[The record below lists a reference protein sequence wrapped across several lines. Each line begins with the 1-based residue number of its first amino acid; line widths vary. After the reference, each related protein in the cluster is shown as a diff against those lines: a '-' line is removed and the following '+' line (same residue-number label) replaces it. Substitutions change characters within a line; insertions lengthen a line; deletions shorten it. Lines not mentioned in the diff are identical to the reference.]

1 MIRSYH
7 ADTSVSYSPTQGIT
21 VSSSLDGRVT
31 LYERAEAT
39 VVCIAIEQ
47 MYHASLTRDIAT
59 KQVKFLLGSNM
70 SYVQTRSALPGHAY
84 SKTRRVVASLTAAYL
99 RVVYDIR
106 IVSVQLFGL
115 SHIACDSTRVL
126 TMCHDYFRRTSKYL
140 SESLLPV
147 HEHIARAAAHKK
159 FDPRIHVSRDTEY
172 LLHIIISSPYE
183 KCIVDMHFPL
193 GDVHALL
200 PSVERSSQRRD
211 IGHIEH
217 RSNPT
222 SSSSPT
228 LSVHV
233 GLVCEPRI
241 SKVHMIIDDTRQEVQ
256 PRGINY
262 YISRN
267 IDVVIDADYGLNNL
281 ILDNES
287 AEESFAL
294 VDYGSISYD
303 CRRHIYC
310 DLLCKYSIFYAYSPC
325 LTDFFCTFDV

>member
-47 MYHASLTRDIAT
+47 MCHASLTRDIAT
-59 KQVKFLLGSNM
+59 EQVKFLLGSNM
-70 SYVQTRSALPGHAY
+70 SYVQTSSALPGHAY
-84 SKTRRVVASLTAAYL
+84 SKTRRVVASLTATYL

-106 IVSVQLFGL
+106 IVAIQLFGL

-140 SESLLPV
+140 SESLLLG

-159 FDPRIHVSRDTEY
+159 FDPWILVRRYTEY

-211 IGHIEH
+211 IGHIKH
-217 RSNPT
+217 RGYST

-228 LSVHV
+228 LGVHV
-233 GLVCEPRI
+233 GLVCEPRVA
-241 SKVHMIIDDTRQEVQ
+241 KVYMIIDDTRQKVQ

-262 YISRN
+262 GISRN
-267 IDVVIDADYGLNNL
+267 IDIGIAADYVLNSL

-287 AEESFAL
+287 TRESLTL
-294 VDYGSISYD
+294 VDDRSISYD
-303 CRRHIYC
+303 CRRHICYV
-310 DLLCKYSIFYAYSPC
+310 LSCKYSIFYAHSPC
-325 LTDFFCTFDV
+325 FIYFFCTFDV